1 MNEQLL
7 KDAKNKK
14 EEWVLVKHV
23 DTELHVIHK
32 ILFYSSSW

>member
-7 KDAKNKK
+7 KDVKNEK
-14 EEWVLVKHV
+14 EEWFLVKRV

-32 ILFYSSSW
+32 VLFQSSPW